1 MPTDQNY
8 LLSDHELVADAQA
21 GNPWAVESLIGAVR
35 PAVLKYC
42 RSRLA
47 TYSGGVDAADDVAQ
61 ETCVAVLRVLPRYE
75 DKGAPFAAFVYAIA
89 SNKVADAQRGFS
101 RSALLV
107 DEFPDQ
113 TETSPTPEEQAMA
126 AVDRRS
132 AMQLLNR
139 LPDRMREV
147 LMLRAAGLNAEQV
160 GERVGMTANAVRVAQ
175 HRAGAKLRLIIE
187 GSAEQRELFDS
198 VAGSSHR
205 PSAAHLQLAAGY

>member
-1 MPTDQNY
+1 M
-8 LLSDHELVADAQA
+8 
-21 GNPWAVESLIGAVR
+21 
-35 PAVLKYC
+35 
-42 RSRLA
+42 
-47 TYSGGVDAADDVAQ
+47 
-61 ETCVAVLRVLPRYE
+61 AVLRVLPRYQ

-147 LMLRAAGLNAEQV
+147 LVLRAAGLNAEQV

-187 GSAEQRELFDS
+187 GSTEQRDLFDS
-198 VAGSSHR
+198 VAGSPHR
-205 PSAAHLQLAAGY
+205 RSAAHLQLAAGY

>member
-1 MPTDQNY
+1 VSTDQNY

-21 GNPWAVESLIGAVR
+21 GNPQAVESLIGAVR

-47 TYSGGVDAADDVAQ
+47 TYFGGVDAADDVAQ
-61 ETCVAVLRVLPRYE
+61 ETCVAVLRVLPRYQ

-139 LPDRMREV
+139 LPDKMREV
-147 LMLRAAGLNAEQV
+147 LVLRAAGLNAEQV
-160 GERVGMTANAVRVAQ
+160 GEQVGMTANAVRVAQ

-187 GSAEQRELFDS
+187 GSAEQRDLFES
-198 VAGSSHR
+198 VAGSPPR
-205 PSAAHLQLAAGY
+205 RSAAHLQLAAG